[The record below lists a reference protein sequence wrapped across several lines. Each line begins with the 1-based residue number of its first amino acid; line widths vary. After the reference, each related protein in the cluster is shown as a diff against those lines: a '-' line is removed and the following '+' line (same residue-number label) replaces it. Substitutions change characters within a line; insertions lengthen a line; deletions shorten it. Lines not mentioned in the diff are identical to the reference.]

1 MKCFP
6 INPGLVASGTLERN
20 VVFDV
25 VGLTQLVWCKVHST
39 LGPLGDYCGLGCCG
53 SDPAWRQYGPVGSLG
68 NIVREA
74 TNTYEPPLI
83 GQE

>member
-25 VGLTQLVWCKVHST
+25 VGLTQLAWCKVHST
-39 LGPLGDYCGLGCCG
+39 LGSLDVVGLTQHGGNKAPLGH
-53 SDPAWRQYGPVGSLG
+53 
-68 NIVREA
+68 
-74 TNTYEPPLI
+74 
-83 GQE
+83 

>member
-25 VGLTQLVWCKVHST
+25 VGLTQLVWCKVLWDHFVIIVVLDVVGPT
-39 LGPLGDYCGLGCCG
+39 QHGGNKAPLGH
-53 SDPAWRQYGPVGSLG
+53 
-68 NIVREA
+68 
-74 TNTYEPPLI
+74 
-83 GQE
+83 

>member
-53 SDPAWRQYGPVGSLG
+53 SDPAGMVQS
-68 NIVREA
+68 A
-74 TNTYEPPLI
+74 
-83 GQE
+83 